1 MVNAVDSWLQRR
13 EMTIEKTASEL
24 KHIYKSLS
32 WQLLEVTENA
42 AIAAARAA
50 GQGDKNL
57 ADKAAVDAMRTALTR
72 IPGVSSNI
80 KIGEGE
86 RDDAPMLFIGEKIGE
101 GDVNIDIAVDPLEN
115 TNATAN
121 LNSGA
126 VCVLAAAPSGGLI
139 QASDTY
145 MDKLCV
151 GKDAADYVDIRLAP
165 EENVRR
171 LAKALKRRDHRELT
185 ITVLDRPRNE
195 ELIKRLRSTGARV
208 RLIMDGDLMPS
219 VFSCFKGVGVHAVMG
234 IGAAPEGVISAAA
247 IKLLGGKM
255 QAIWNPKDEADES
268 RLKKM
273 GVRLGDVY
281 TQDDLA
287 PADDLIFCA
296 TAVTPIMTTSKAVLE
311 GVSFFPGGAKTSS
324 LVITRGFMNFVPT
337 THVLDP
343 LVFEEE
349 KSEFRL
355 Y

>member
-1 MVNAVDSWLQRR
+1 
-13 EMTIEKTASEL
+13 MTIEKTTPESQ
-24 KHIYKSLS
+24 HIYKSLS

-50 GQGDKNL
+50 GPGDKHL
-57 ADKAAVDAMRTALTR
+57 ADKAAVDAMRSALDR

-86 RDDAPMLFIGEKIGE
+86 RDDAPMLFIGEKIGD

-151 GKDAADYVDIRLAP
+151 GKDAADYVDITLPP

-171 LAKALKRRDHRELT
+171 LAKALKRRDNRELT

-195 ELIKRLRSTGARV
+195 ELIRRLRSTGARV
-208 RLIMDGDLMPS
+208 RLILDGDLMPS

-255 QAIWNPKDEADES
+255 QAIWKPKDAADEA

-273 GVRLGDVY
+273 GVRLGEVY

-287 PADDLIFCA
+287 PADNLIFCA

-311 GVSFFPGGAKTSS
+311 GVSFFPGGAKTDS

-343 LVFEEE
+343 QVFEEE

>member
-1 MVNAVDSWLQRR
+1 
-13 EMTIEKTASEL
+13 MTIEKTTTESH
-24 KHIYKSLS
+24 HIYKSLS

-50 GQGDKNL
+50 GQGDKHL
-57 ADKAAVDAMRTALTR
+57 ADKAAVDAMRSALDR

-86 RDDAPMLFIGEKIGE
+86 RDDAPMLFIGEKIGD

-151 GKDAADYVDIRLAP
+151 GKDAADYVDITLPP

-171 LAKALKRRDHRELT
+171 LAKALKRRDNRELT
-185 ITVLDRPRNE
+185 ITVLHRPRNE
-195 ELIKRLRSTGARV
+195 ELIRRLRSTGARV
-208 RLIMDGDLMPS
+208 RLILDGDLMPS

-255 QAIWNPKDEADES
+255 QAIWKPKDAADEA

-273 GVRLGDVY
+273 GVRLGEVY

-287 PADDLIFCA
+287 PADNLIFCA

-311 GVSFFPGGAKTSS
+311 GVSFFPGGAKTDS

-343 LVFEEE
+343 QVFEEE

>member
-1 MVNAVDSWLQRR
+1 MANEQIKDNL
-13 EMTIEKTASEL
+13 KEL
-24 KHIYKSLS
+24 YKSLS

-42 AIAAARAA
+42 AMAAARAA
-50 GQGDKNL
+50 GHGDKNL
-57 ADKAAVDAMRTALTR
+57 ADAAAVDAMRTTLNR
-72 IPGVSSNI
+72 IPGISSEI

-86 RDDAPMLFIGEKIGE
+86 RDDAPMLFIGEKLGN
-101 GDVNIDIAVDPLEN
+101 GNLNIDIAVDPLEN

-126 VCVLAAAPSGGLI
+126 VCVLAAAPRGGLI
-139 QASDTY
+139 NASDTY

-165 EENVRR
+165 EENIYR
-171 LAKALKRRDHRELT
+171 LAKALKRRDNRELT

-195 ELIKRLRSTGARV
+195 ELISRLRSTGARV
-208 RLIMDGDLMPS
+208 RLIMDGDLMPC

-247 IKLLGGKM
+247 VKLLGGKM
-255 QAIWNPKDEADES
+255 QGIWKPKDEADKE
-268 RLKKM
+268 RLIKM
-273 GVRLGDVY
+273 GVRLDDVY

-311 GVSFFPGGAKTSS
+311 GVSFFPGGAKTNS

-343 LVFEEE
+343 AVFEEE

>member
-1 MVNAVDSWLQRR
+1 MPDEQ
-13 EMTIEKTASEL
+13 TKDEL
-24 KHIYKSLS
+24 NEIYKSLS

-50 GQGDKNL
+50 GHGDKNL
-57 ADKAAVDAMRTALTR
+57 ADAAAVNAMRNSLNR
-72 IPGVSSNI
+72 IPGVSSEI

-86 RDDAPMLFIGEKIGE
+86 RDDAPMLFIGEKLGKGHI
-101 GDVNIDIAVDPLEN
+101 NIDIAVDPLEN

-126 VCVLAAAPSGGLI
+126 VCVLAAAPSGGLVN
-139 QASDTY
+139 ASDTY

-165 EENVRR
+165 EENVNR
-171 LAKALKRRDHRELT
+171 LAKALKRRDKAELT
-185 ITVLDRPRNE
+185 ITVLDRPRNAD
-195 ELIKRLRSTGARV
+195 LITRLRSTGARV
-208 RLIMDGDLMPS
+208 RLIMDGDLMPC

-247 IKLLGGKM
+247 VKLLGGKM
-255 QAIWNPKDEADES
+255 QGIWKPKDEADRE
-268 RLKKM
+268 RLINM
-273 GVRLGDVY
+273 GIKLDEVY

-287 PADDLIFCA
+287 PADNLVFCA

-337 THVLDP
+337 THILDP
-343 LVFEEE
+343 EVFEQE

>member
-1 MVNAVDSWLQRR
+1 MIV
-13 EMTIEKTASEL
+13 EKTASEM
-24 KHIYKSLS
+24 KHLYKSLS

-57 ADKAAVDAMRTALTR
+57 ADAAAVDAMRTALNR
-72 IPGVSSNI
+72 IPGVSCNI

-165 EENVRR
+165 EENIRR
-171 LAKALKRRDHRELT
+171 LAKALKRRDNRELT

-208 RLIMDGDLMPS
+208 RLILDGDLMPS

-255 QAIWNPKDEADES
+255 QAIWKPKDAADEA

-273 GVRLGDVY
+273 GIRLGEVY

-287 PADDLIFCA
+287 PADNLIFCA

-311 GVSFFPGGAKTSS
+311 GVSFFPGGAKTDS

-343 LVFEEE
+343 VAFEEE

>member
-1 MVNAVDSWLQRR
+1 MTVKKTTTELQ
-13 EMTIEKTASEL
+13 
-24 KHIYKSLS
+24 HIYKSLS

-57 ADKAAVDAMRTALTR
+57 ADKAAVDAMRTALGR

-101 GDVNIDIAVDPLEN
+101 GEVNIDIAVDPLEN

-151 GKDAADYVDIRLAP
+151 GKDAADYVDISLSP

-171 LAKALKRRDHRELT
+171 LAKALKRRDYRELT

-195 ELIKRLRSTGARV
+195 ELIRRLRSTGARV

-255 QAIWNPKDEADES
+255 QAVWKPKDQADEE
-268 RLKKM
+268 RLNKM
-273 GVRLGDVY
+273 GVRLGEVY

-287 PADDLIFCA
+287 PADNLIFCA

-311 GVSFFPGGAKTSS
+311 GVSFFPGGAKTNS

-343 LVFEEE
+343 EVFDEE

>member
-1 MVNAVDSWLQRR
+1 
-13 EMTIEKTASEL
+13 MTDEKKLGDL
-24 KHIYKSLS
+24 KGLYKSLS

-57 ADKAAVDAMRTALTR
+57 ADKAAVDAMRTALNQ
-72 IPGVSSNI
+72 IPGVSSLI

-86 RDDAPMLFIGEKIGE
+86 RDDAPMLFIGEKLGK
-101 GDVNIDIAVDPLEN
+101 GDINIDIAVDPLEN

-126 VCVLAAAPSGGLI
+126 VCVLAAAPRGGLI
-139 QASDTY
+139 HASDSY
-145 MDKLCV
+145 VDKLCV
-151 GKDAADYVDIRLAP
+151 GRDAADYVDIRLEP
-165 EENVRR
+165 EENINR
-171 LAKALKRRDHRELT
+171 LAKALKRRSNNELT

-195 ELIKRLRSTGARV
+195 ELIRRLRSTGARV
-208 RLIMDGDLMPS
+208 RLIMDGDLMPC
-219 VFSCFKGVGVHAVMG
+219 VFTCFRGVGVHAVMG

-247 IKLLGGKM
+247 VKLLGGKM
-255 QAIWNPKDEADES
+255 QAIWKPRDEKDAE
-268 RLKKM
+268 RLTKM
-273 GVRLGDVY
+273 GIRLDDVY

-337 THVLDP
+337 THVLNRT
-343 LVFEEE
+343 VFEEE

>member
-1 MVNAVDSWLQRR
+1 MLWILGSKRR
-13 EMTIEKTASEL
+13 EMTIEKTASEV
-24 KHIYKSLS
+24 KHLYKSLS

-57 ADKAAVDAMRTALTR
+57 ADAAAVDAMRSALNR
-72 IPGVSSNI
+72 IPGVSCNI

-86 RDDAPMLFIGEKIGE
+86 RDDAPMLFIGEKLGE

-165 EENVRR
+165 EENIRR
-171 LAKALKRRDHRELT
+171 LAKALKRRDNRELT

-195 ELIKRLRSTGARV
+195 ELIQRLRSTGARV
-208 RLIMDGDLMPS
+208 RLILDGDLMPS

-255 QAIWNPKDEADES
+255 QAIWKPKNAADEV
-268 RLKKM
+268 RLEKM
-273 GVRLGDVY
+273 GVRLGEVY

-287 PADDLIFCA
+287 PADNLIFCA
-296 TAVTPIMTTSKAVLE
+296 TAVTPILTTSKAVLE
-311 GVSFFPGGAKTSS
+311 GVSFFPGGAKTHS
-324 LVITRGFMNFVPT
+324 LMVSNTFMNYVPT
-337 THVLDP
+337 THVLDNEQ
-343 LVFEEE
+343 FTNE

-355 Y
+355 W

>member
-1 MVNAVDSWLQRR
+1 MAD
-13 EMTIEKTASEL
+13 EKKLGDL
-24 KHIYKSLS
+24 KDLYKSLS

-57 ADKAAVDAMRTALTR
+57 ADKAAVDAMRTALNQ
-72 IPGVSSNI
+72 IPGVSSVI

-86 RDDAPMLFIGEKIGE
+86 RDDAPMLFIGEKLGK
-101 GDVNIDIAVDPLEN
+101 GDINIDIAVDPLEN

-126 VCVLAAAPSGGLI
+126 VCVLAASPRGGLI
-139 QASDTY
+139 HASDSY
-145 MDKLCV
+145 VDKLCV
-151 GKDAADYVDIRLAP
+151 GRDAANYVDIRLEP
-165 EENVRR
+165 EENVNR
-171 LAKALKRRDHRELT
+171 LAKALKRRSNNELT

-195 ELIKRLRSTGARV
+195 ELIRRLRSTGARV
-208 RLIMDGDLMPS
+208 RLIMDGDLMPC
-219 VFSCFKGVGVHAVMG
+219 VFACFKGVGVHAVMG

-247 IKLLGGKM
+247 VKLLGGKM
-255 QAIWNPKDEADES
+255 QAIWKPRDEKDAE
-268 RLKKM
+268 RLTKM
-273 GVRLGDVY
+273 GIRLDDVY

-287 PADDLIFCA
+287 PGDDLIFCA
-296 TAVTPIMTTSKAVLE
+296 TAVTPVMTTSKAVLE

-337 THVLDP
+337 THVLDHT
-343 LVFEEE
+343 VFEEE
-349 KSEFRL
+349 GSEFRL

>member
-1 MVNAVDSWLQRR
+1 MANEQKD
-13 EMTIEKTASEL
+13 EDL
-24 KHIYKSLS
+24 KQLYKSLS

-50 GQGDKNL
+50 GRGDKNL
-57 ADKAAVDAMRTALTR
+57 ADAAAVNAMRKALKR
-72 IPGVSSNI
+72 IPGISIEI

-86 RDDAPMLFIGEKIGE
+86 RDDAPMLFIGEKLGE
-101 GDVNIDIAVDPLEN
+101 GHLVVDIAVDPLEN

-139 QASDTY
+139 NASDTY

-151 GKDAADYVDIRLAP
+151 GKDAADYVDIRLSP
-165 EENVRR
+165 EENVDR
-171 LAKALKRRDHRELT
+171 LAKALKRRDKAELT
-185 ITVLDRPRNE
+185 ITVLDRPRNA
-195 ELIKRLRSTGARV
+195 ELISRLRSTGARV
-208 RLIMDGDLMPS
+208 RLIPDGDLMPC

-234 IGAAPEGVISAAA
+234 IGAAPEGVIAAA
-247 IKLLGGKM
+247 AVKLLSGKM
-255 QAIWNPKDEADES
+255 QVIWKARDDADS
-268 RLKKM
+268 ARLTNM
-273 GVRLGDVY
+273 GIDLDRVY

-287 PADDLIFCA
+287 PADNLVFCA
-296 TAVTPIMTTSKAVLE
+296 TAVTPVMTTSKAVLE

-337 THVLDP
+337 THVLDRE
-343 LVFEEE
+343 VFEEE

>member
-1 MVNAVDSWLQRR
+1 MIV
-13 EMTIEKTASEL
+13 EKTASEV
-24 KHIYKSLS
+24 KHLYKSLS

-57 ADKAAVDAMRTALTR
+57 ADAAAVDAMRTALNR
-72 IPGVSSNI
+72 IPGVSCNI

-165 EENVRR
+165 EENIRR
-171 LAKALKRRDHRELT
+171 LAKALKRRDNRELT

-208 RLIMDGDLMPS
+208 RLILDGDLMPS

-255 QAIWNPKDEADES
+255 QAIWKPKDAADEA

-273 GVRLGDVY
+273 GIRLGEVY

-287 PADDLIFCA
+287 PADNLIFCA

-311 GVSFFPGGAKTSS
+311 GVSFFPGGAKTDS

-343 LVFEEE
+343 VVFEEE

>member
-1 MVNAVDSWLQRR
+1 
-13 EMTIEKTASEL
+13 MTIEKTASEL
-24 KHIYKSLS
+24 KHVYKSLS

-255 QAIWNPKDEADES
+255 QAIWKPKDAADES

-287 PADDLIFCA
+287 LADDLIFCA

>member
-1 MVNAVDSWLQRR
+1 MA
-13 EMTIEKTASEL
+13 EEKQSGDL
-24 KHIYKSLS
+24 KSLYKSLS

-42 AIAAARAA
+42 AMAAARAA
-50 GQGDKNL
+50 GHGDKNL
-57 ADKAAVDAMRTALTR
+57 ADAAAVDAMRQTLNR
-72 IPGVSSNI
+72 IPGISSEI

-86 RDDAPMLFIGEKIGE
+86 RDDAPMLFIGEKLGK
-101 GDVNIDIAVDPLEN
+101 GNLNIDIAVDPLEN

-126 VCVLAAAPSGGLI
+126 VCVLAAAPRGGLT

-151 GKDAADYVDIRLAP
+151 GKDAADYVDIRLSP
-165 EENVRR
+165 EENVNR
-171 LAKALKRRDHRELT
+171 LAKALKRRDKAELT
-185 ITVLDRPRNE
+185 ITVLDRPRNA
-195 ELIKRLRSTGARV
+195 ELISRLRSTGARV
-208 RLIMDGDLMPS
+208 RLILDGDLMPC

-247 IKLLGGKM
+247 VRLLGGKM
-255 QAIWNPKDEADES
+255 QAIFKPKNEEDKQ
-268 RLKKM
+268 RLLKM
-273 GVRLGDVY
+273 GVRLDEVY
-281 TQDDLA
+281 TQNELA
-287 PADDLIFCA
+287 MAEDLIFCA

-337 THVLDP
+337 THVLDRK
-343 LVFEEE
+343 VFDEER
-349 KSEFRL
+349 SEFRL

>member
-1 MVNAVDSWLQRR
+1 MVQKRR
-13 EMTIEKTASEL
+13 EMTIEKTASEV
-24 KHIYKSLS
+24 KHLYKSLS

-57 ADKAAVDAMRTALTR
+57 ADAAAVDAMRSALNR
-72 IPGVSSNI
+72 IPGVSCNI

-101 GDVNIDIAVDPLEN
+101 GDLNIDIAVDPLEN

-165 EENVRR
+165 EENIRR
-171 LAKALKRRDHRELT
+171 LAKALKRRDNRELT

-195 ELIKRLRSTGARV
+195 ELIQRLRSTGARV
-208 RLIMDGDLMPS
+208 RLILDGDLMPS

-255 QAIWNPKDEADES
+255 QAIWKPKNAADEV
-268 RLKKM
+268 RLEKM
-273 GVRLGDVY
+273 GVRLGEVY

-287 PADDLIFCA
+287 PADNLIFCA
-296 TAVTPIMTTSKAVLE
+296 TAVTPILTTSKAVLE

-324 LVITRGFMNFVPT
+324 LVITRDFMNFVPT

-343 LVFEEE
+343 VVFEEE

>member
-1 MVNAVDSWLQRR
+1 
-13 EMTIEKTASEL
+13 MTIEKTTTESH
-24 KHIYKSLS
+24 HIYKSLS

-57 ADKAAVDAMRTALTR
+57 ADKAAVDAMRSALDR

-86 RDDAPMLFIGEKIGE
+86 RDDAPMLFIGEKIGD

-151 GKDAADYVDIRLAP
+151 GKDAADYVDITLPP

-171 LAKALKRRDHRELT
+171 LAKALKRRDNRELT

-195 ELIKRLRSTGARV
+195 ELTRRLRSTGARV
-208 RLIMDGDLMPS
+208 RLILDGDLMPS

-255 QAIWNPKDEADES
+255 QAIWKPKDAADEA

-273 GVRLGDVY
+273 GVRLGEVY

-287 PADDLIFCA
+287 PADNLIFCA

-311 GVSFFPGGAKTSS
+311 GVSFFPGGAKTDS

-343 LVFEEE
+343 QVFEEE

>member
-1 MVNAVDSWLQRR
+1 MVQKRR
-13 EMTIEKTASEL
+13 EMTIEKTASEV
-24 KHIYKSLS
+24 KHLYKSLS

-57 ADKAAVDAMRTALTR
+57 ADAAAVDAMRAALNR
-72 IPGVSSNI
+72 IPGVSCNI

-86 RDDAPMLFIGEKIGE
+86 RDDAPMLFIGEKLGE

-165 EENVRR
+165 EENIRR
-171 LAKALKRRDHRELT
+171 LAKALKRRDNRELT

-195 ELIKRLRSTGARV
+195 ELIQRLRSTGARV
-208 RLIMDGDLMPS
+208 RLILDGDLMPS

-255 QAIWNPKDEADES
+255 QAIWKPKNAADE
-268 RLKKM
+268 
-273 GVRLGDVY
+273 VRL
-281 TQDDLA
+281 
-287 PADDLIFCA
+287 
-296 TAVTPIMTTSKAVLE
+296 
-311 GVSFFPGGAKTSS
+311 
-324 LVITRGFMNFVPT
+324 
-337 THVLDP
+337 
-343 LVFEEE
+343 E
-349 KSEFRL
+349 KWA
-355 Y
+355 

>member
-1 MVNAVDSWLQRR
+1 MTVKKTTTELQ
-13 EMTIEKTASEL
+13 
-24 KHIYKSLS
+24 HIYKSLS

-57 ADKAAVDAMRTALTR
+57 ADKAAVDAMRTALGR

-101 GDVNIDIAVDPLEN
+101 GEVNIDIAVDPLEN

-151 GKDAADYVDIRLAP
+151 GKDAADYVDISLSP

-171 LAKALKRRDHRELT
+171 LAKALKRRDYRELT

-195 ELIKRLRSTGARV
+195 ELIRRLRSTGARV

-255 QAIWNPKDEADES
+255 QAVWKPKDQADEE
-268 RLKKM
+268 RLNKM
-273 GVRLGDVY
+273 GVRLGEVY

-287 PADDLIFCA
+287 PADNLIFCA

-311 GVSFFPGGAKTSS
+311 GVSFFPGGAKTNS

-343 LVFEEE
+343 EVFEEE